1 MKYNW
6 PVLLVLT
13 LTPCLQQNRRPG
25 FIKGTWS
32 FEAMVA
38 GRQAVLGPRLD
49 SSVCWA
55 PSGRG
60 SGVQPGQLPCL
71 GPSGDGKGGK
81 KWACISSADSL
92 GVARPKLHWQPW
104 EMQTF

>member
-1 MKYNW
+1 M
-6 PVLLVLT
+6 V
-13 LTPCLQQNRRPG
+13 PG
-25 FIKGTWS
+25 S
-32 FEAMVA
+32 
-38 GRQAVLGPRLD
+38 RQVLG
-49 SSVCWA
+49 A
-55 PSGRG
+55 GAAG
-60 SGVQPGQLPCL
+60 GQAGPCL